1 VDACFVFRAGI
12 SKMCLV
18 YFSPKYD
25 LITGLENKTEKTRPH
40 SGSATE
46 SLSMGKLAEI
56 KESKALM

>member
-1 VDACFVFRAGI
+1 
-12 SKMCLV
+12 MCLV